1 MGRLEKNELFS
12 LIHDYFV
19 VYLKNVKRYSHNT
32 IRSYQ
37 KSIELLLDYV
47 KKVQKVKLYEVTFEM
62 INNKTVI
69 DFLNYLEEDR
79 NCSVATRNHRLNC
92 IRSFYKYAAQTD
104 IKVATHWDEIRKVS
118 FARKDEPVVGYMS
131 ETAIE
136 ALLDAPKLSTKKG
149 LRDMFIMLL
158 MYHTGARVQELLD
171 IRIKDIQLG
180 KTPTIILRGKGSK
193 ARTVPL
199 RDKASLHLKG
209 YLKKFHPDEG
219 EYSEQFLFYV
229 VRDDVKKRMT
239 EDNVRKLFRKY
250 GAEAQQKC
258 SEVPENIHPHL
269 FRHSRAMHLYQ
280 SGVNL
285 ILVSQWLGHSRLE
298 TTLIY
303 AYADTEQKRKAIEN
317 AIPEE
322 STLKRHLNAA
332 RFTIDDEEALKQLCG
347 LR

>member
-1 MGRLEKNELFS
+1 MGGLTNNRLFS

-19 VYLKNVKRYSHNT
+19 VYLPIVKRYSPNT

-37 KSIELLLDYV
+37 KAVELLLDYV
-47 KKVQKVKLYEVTFEM
+47 KKLRKIKLYEVTFEM
-62 INNKTVI
+62 ISRKVI
-69 DFLNYLEEDR
+69 IEFLNYLENDR
-79 NCSVATRNHRLNC
+79 NSSITTRNHRLHC
-92 IRSFYKYAAQTD
+92 IRAFYKYAAQTD
-104 IKVATHWDEIRKVS
+104 IKVATFWDELRKVD
-118 FARKDEPVVGYMS
+118 FAREEEPVVGYMS

-136 ALLDAPKLSTKKG
+136 AILDEPDLSTSKG
-149 LRDMFIMLL
+149 LRDMFMILL

-171 IRIKDIQLG
+171 IHIKDIHLG
-180 KTPTIILRGKGSK
+180 KAPTITLRGKGAK

-199 RDKASLHLKG
+199 RDKVAGHLQG
-209 YLKKFHPDEG
+209 YLKKFHANEN
-219 EYSEQFLFYV
+219 EYSDQYLFYV
-229 VRDDVKKRMT
+229 VRDGIKKRMT
-239 EDNVRKLFRKY
+239 EDNVRRLIRSYSSKARL
-250 GAEAQQKC
+250 KC
-258 SEVPENIHPHL
+258 SEVPENVHPHL

-285 ILVSQWLGHSRLE
+285 VLVSQWLGHSRLE

-322 STLKRHLNAA
+322 STLKRHLNAD
-332 RFTIDDEEALKQLCG
+332 RFTIDEEATLKHLCG